1 MLQGETLIDTM
12 QQLAWEALEEGKSV
26 LAEVEKVGDRMTRAD
41 VLFNT
46 VEMQML
52 GLRGTQFAW
61 PTGTA
66 VQILTLLFARGLL
79 RAGDNRR
86 REESL

>member
-52 GLRGTQFAW
+52 GLRGTQFTW
-61 PTGTA
+61 PTDTA

-86 REESL
+86 R